1 MTAATATL
9 TSKYQITIP
18 KELREDLKVKTGDK
32 LIFIKKGDEWRL
44 LSTSADGMDLIKYLG
59 RDLKK
64 GVDIMKLHAEFEAD
78 DEYR

>member
-1 MTAATATL
+1 MAAATATL
-9 TSKYQITIP
+9 TSKHQITIP

-44 LSTSADGMDLIKYLG
+44 MTTSGKPADILAYLG
-59 RDLKK
+59 RGLQ
-64 GVDIMKLHAEFEAD
+64 GDIDALHREFEKD